1 MGITAKVV
9 ADSVS
14 LDGVRLI
21 SWELRYPRFIH
32 QEFMT
37 HRAFS
42 RNASSS
48 RAIPVSRMIK
58 EVMDEP
64 AMPVHWG
71 KNQPGMTAA
80 AKVDADI
87 QAEAYAVWMQA
98 CMDAV
103 KHAEKLTALG
113 VHKQVTNRLIEP
125 YNHIRV
131 LCSATET
138 DNFFALR
145 DHPNAQPEIQT
156 LARCMRV
163 AMDASTPRRLGP
175 RQWHLPYIERA
186 DYAMFGTYEGAEW
199 DGTGAHP
206 ISTLI
211 KLSVARCARVSYRNA
226 QGDLPAT
233 DHDLSLYQRLMTDTP
248 MHASPAEHQA
258 TPVVDECS
266 AALAAK
272 SNFNGWVQYRKI
284 VERR

>member
-9 ADSVS
+9 ADSVTP
-14 LDGVRLI
+14 DGQRLI

-48 RAIPVSRMIK
+48 RAVPVSRMIR
-58 EVMDEP
+58 EVVDNP
-64 AMPVHWG
+64 AMPVSWG
-71 KNQPGMTAA
+71 SNQPGMVAGAEVSEADRDAA
-80 AKVDADI
+80 I
-87 QAEAYAVWMQA
+87 QLWLQGRTQAVSVA
-98 CMDAV
+98 NAL
-103 KHAEKLTALG
+103 HAMGL
-113 VHKQVTNRLIEP
+113 HKQIVNRVLEP
-125 YNHIRV
+125 FSHIRV

-138 DNFFALR
+138 DNFFKLR
-145 DHPNAQPEIQT
+145 DHPNAQPEMQA
-156 LARCMRV
+156 LARAMRA
-163 AMDASTPRRLGP
+163 AMDASTPRKLGP

-186 DYAMFGTYEGAEW
+186 DYVMFDTYEGAEW

-226 QGDLPAT
+226 QGHLPAT
-233 DHDLSLYQRLMTDTP
+233 DHDLSLYQRLMSDTP

-266 AALAAK
+266 ARLAAQ
-272 SNFNGWVQYRKI
+272 SNFSGWVQYRKI
-284 VERR
+284 VELR

>member
-14 LDGVRLI
+14 PDGVRLL

-32 QEFMT
+32 QEFMA

-48 RAIPVSRMIK
+48 RAIPAHRMIAAVR
-58 EVMDEP
+58 EEP

-71 KNQPGMTAA
+71 SNRPGMVA
-80 AKVDADI
+80 DAEVAPNTE
-87 QAEAYAVWMQA
+87 AEARAVWMQA

-103 KHAEKLTALG
+103 KHAEKLAALG

-131 LCSATET
+131 LGSATET
-138 DNFFALR
+138 SNFFALR
-145 DHPNAQPEIQT
+145 DHPNAQPEIQA
-156 LARCMRV
+156 LARCMRA
-163 AMDASTPRRLGP
+163 AMDASTPRKLGP
-175 RQWHLPYIERA
+175 RQWHLPYIERQ
-186 DYAMFGTYEGAEW
+186 DYVMFDTHEGAEW

-226 QGDLPAT
+226 QGHLPAT
-233 DHDLSLYQRLMTDTP
+233 DHDLSLYQRLMSDTP

-266 AALAAK
+266 ARLAAQ
-272 SNFNGWVQYRKI
+272 SNFSGWVQYRKI